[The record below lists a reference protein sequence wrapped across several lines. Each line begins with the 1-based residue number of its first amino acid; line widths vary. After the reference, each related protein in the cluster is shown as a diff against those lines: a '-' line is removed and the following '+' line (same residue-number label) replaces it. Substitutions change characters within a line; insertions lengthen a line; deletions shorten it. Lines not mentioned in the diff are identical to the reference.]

1 MTTEQI
7 IEAIKREPLNRMCYT
22 TYDKAMVE
30 SVREDII
37 KLIQRLDQILAEN
50 VA

>member
-1 MTTEQI
+1 MNTNNLIT
-7 IEAIKREPLNRMCYT
+7 AIKAEPLTRMCYT
-22 TYDKAMVE
+22 TYDKALVE

-37 KLIQRLDQILAEN
+37 KLIQRLDSILAEN